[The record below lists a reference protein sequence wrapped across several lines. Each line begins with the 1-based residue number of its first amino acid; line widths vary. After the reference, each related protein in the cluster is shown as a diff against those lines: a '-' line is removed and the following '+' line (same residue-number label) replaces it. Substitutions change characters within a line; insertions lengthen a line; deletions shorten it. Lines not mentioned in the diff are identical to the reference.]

1 MANVIDF
8 SGEIKTEDKELVGN
22 PCRNRFEHFE
32 ETIEFFNMV
41 RETTMVALLYFDIM
55 PKC

>member
-8 SGEIKTEDKELVGN
+8 SGEIKTEDKVLVGN
-22 PCRNRFEHFE
+22 PRRNRFEHFE

-41 RETTMVALLYFDIM
+41 RETTIVALLYFDIM